1 MRFLKWLVASY
12 SATVSEWHEYT
23 VPPFRTIRLKDGSV
37 AKLGDF
43 LMRRKLADGLWEH
56 RRMTA
61 EERAEE
67 QIKDAW

>member
-1 MRFLKWLVASY
+1 
-12 SATVSEWHEYT
+12 
-23 VPPFRTIRLKDGSV
+23 V